1 MSVFE
6 NYVYT
11 QIPNLR
17 GKMMLDGGIL
27 VVAPQWSNKTLNGLS
42 YFTRLLVWM
51 MFLSSSC
58 FQDSTMFDGLFHA
71 LSTMCVVS
79 CLISMMYYTP

>member
-17 GKMMLDGGIL
+17 GKMMLDGGNL

-42 YFTRLLVWM
+42 YFTR
-51 MFLSSSC
+51 S
-58 FQDSTMFDGLFHA
+58 
-71 LSTMCVVS
+71 
-79 CLISMMYYTP
+79 LI

>member
-51 MFLSSSC
+51 MFY
-58 FQDSTMFDGLFHA
+58 Q
-71 LSTMCVVS
+71 VVVFR
-79 CLISMMYYTP
+79 I